1 MIVSLQVGK
10 TWNGAVCC
18 EREVPPN
25 SSEVN
30 FNFSLILNR
39 QQRM

>member
-18 EREVPPN
+18 EREVQPN

-30 FNFSLILNR
+30 FNFSEIQNR
-39 QQRM
+39 KQRM

>member
-10 TWNGAVCC
+10 TWNGALCC
-18 EREVPPN
+18 EREVQPN

-30 FNFSLILNR
+30 FNFSDTE
-39 QQRM
+39 

>member
-10 TWNGAVCC
+10 TWNGALCC
-18 EREVPPN
+18 EREVQPN

-30 FNFSLILNR
+30 FNFSEIQNR
-39 QQRM
+39 KQRM

>member
-25 SSEVN
+25 SSKVN
-30 FNFSLILNR
+30 FNFS
-39 QQRM
+39 